1 MNKKFRLA
9 SSLALAGIV
18 GLGSAQNVFAA
29 ENTPIVKQ
37 ENSVTATKT
46 DAATP
51 TTDKTATPDKA
62 TTTTDKVEAKSTD
75 NYMDI
80 VGKDVKA
87 QPTKESED
95 AATVRKEIFGDKPQ
109 TTVQTSISTAPLKA
123 PSAKPTTD
131 TNAQTSAPTP
141 AAPKKV
147 QTSISTAP
155 LKAPSAKPTTDTNAQ
170 TSAPT
175 PAAPKKVQT
184 SISTAPLKAP
194 SAAPQKDEAKKTDA
208 EQKNLYLT
216 SDEQNFYVKTDDNVK
231 ALTVLFFNN
240 KPATADKTSN
250 VTNVKLFRNPKT
262 GKLDYIFDHFRKEA
276 EFVKDGFKFDEA
288 TGNITISKSIV
299 QKGKVEVVVLRKSGG
314 TLLEK
319 LDKDATTIKSQKDNV
334 KAKEV
339 EKPVETIRE
348 SVYPTPNEN
357 LTDKPEPKELP
368 KKPVEKPVEEKPAPT
383 PTPNLEKKEETPKVT
398 ETPEKA
404 PEKKEDGGDKSKTP
418 VTPSETPQKQEVGKK
433 KTPKPTVGNKTLPKT
448 GAEAIGM
455 QFAGGLAALG
465 LGGGTLFKRRKK

>member
-62 TTTTDKVEAKSTD
+62 TTTTDKVETKSTD

-95 AATVRKEIFGDKPQ
+95 ASVVRKEIFGDKPQ

-123 PSAKPTTD
+123 PSAKPATD
-131 TNAQTSAPTP
+131 TNAQTSTP
-141 AAPKKV
+141 A
-147 QTSISTAP
+147 
-155 LKAPSAKPTTDTNAQ
+155 
-170 TSAPT
+170 

-208 EQKNLYLT
+208 EQKNIYLT

-299 QKGKVEVVVLRKSGG
+299 QKGKVEVVVLRKVGG

-348 SVYPTPNEN
+348 SVYPTPNKN

-368 KKPVEKPVEEKPAPT
+368 KKPVEKPVEEKPKT
-383 PTPNLEKKEETPKVT
+383 ETPNLEKKEETPKVT

-404 PEKKEDGGDKSKTP
+404 PEKKEDEGDKDKSKTP
-418 VTPSETPQKQEVGKK
+418 ATPSETPQKQEVGKK
-433 KTPKPTVGNKTLPKT
+433 ETPKPTVGNKTLPKT
-448 GAEAIGM
+448 GAEALGM

>member
-46 DAATP
+46 DAVTP

-95 AATVRKEIFGDKPQ
+95 VAAVRKEIFSDKPQ
-109 TTVQTSISTAPLKA
+109 ATVQTSISTAPLKA
-123 PSAKPTTD
+123 PSAKPATD
-131 TNAQTSAPTP
+131 TNAQTSTP
-141 AAPKKV
+141 A
-147 QTSISTAP
+147 
-155 LKAPSAKPTTDTNAQ
+155 
-170 TSAPT
+170 

-194 SAAPQKDEAKKTDA
+194 SAAPQKNEAKKTDT

-299 QKGKVEVVVLRKSGG
+299 QKGKVEAVVLRKAGG

-339 EKPVETIRE
+339 EKPVKTIRE

-357 LTDKPEPKELP
+357 LTDKPEPKAEPKELP
-368 KKPVEKPVEEKPAPT
+368 KKPVEKPKLKETPV

-398 ETPEKA
+398 GTPEKA
-404 PEKKEDGGDKSKTP
+404 PEKKEDDGDKSKTP
-418 VTPSETPQKQEVGKK
+418 ATPSETPQKQEVGKK
-433 KTPKPTVGNKTLPKT
+433 ETPVKPTVGNKTLPKT

-465 LGGGTLFKRRKK
+465 LGSGTLFKRRKK

>member
-46 DAATP
+46 DTATP
-51 TTDKTATPDKA
+51 TTDKTATLDKV
-62 TTTTDKVEAKSTD
+62 TTTTDKVEAKGTD

-123 PSAKPTTD
+123 PSAKPATD
-131 TNAQTSAPTP
+131 TNAPTPTPTP
-141 AAPKKV
+141 A
-147 QTSISTAP
+147 
-155 LKAPSAKPTTDTNAQ
+155 
-170 TSAPT
+170 

-299 QKGKVEVVVLRKSGG
+299 QKGKVEVVVLRKAGG

-357 LTDKPEPKELP
+357 LTDKPEPKAEPKELP
-368 KKPVEKPVEEKPAPT
+368 KKPVEKPAEA

-433 KTPKPTVGNKTLPKT
+433 ETPAKPTVGNKTLPKT
-448 GAEAIGM
+448 GAEALGM

>member
-80 VGKDVKA
+80 VGKDVKT

-95 AATVRKEIFGDKPQ
+95 ASVVRKEIFGDKPQ

-123 PSAKPTTD
+123 PSAKPATD
-131 TNAQTSAPTP
+131 TNAQTSTP
-141 AAPKKV
+141 A
-147 QTSISTAP
+147 
-155 LKAPSAKPTTDTNAQ
+155 
-170 TSAPT
+170 

-250 VTNVKLFRNPKT
+250 VTNVKLFQNPKT

-299 QKGKVEVVVLRKSGG
+299 QKGKVEVVVLRKVGG

-334 KAKEV
+334 KAKKV

-357 LTDKPEPKELP
+357 LTDKPEPKAEPKKLP
-368 KKPVEKPVEEKPAPT
+368 KKPVEKPAEA

-433 KTPKPTVGNKTLPKT
+433 ETPAKPKVQNKELPKT
-448 GAEAIGM
+448 GAEALGM

>member
-37 ENSVTATKT
+37 ENSATT
-46 DAATP
+46 TTSDAATP
-51 TTDKTATPDKA
+51 TTDKTATPDKT
-62 TTTTDKVEAKSTD
+62 TTTTDKAEAKSTD

-123 PSAKPTTD
+123 PSAKPATD
-131 TNAQTSAPTP
+131 TNTQTSTP
-141 AAPKKV
+141 A
-147 QTSISTAP
+147 S
-155 LKAPSAKPTTDTNAQ
+155 
-170 TSAPT
+170 
-175 PAAPKKVQT
+175 AAPKKVQT

-299 QKGKVEVVVLRKSGG
+299 QKGKVEVVVLRKAGG

-339 EKPVETIRE
+339 EKPAEKPVETIRE
-348 SVYPTPNEN
+348 SVFPTLNEN
-357 LTDKPEPKELP
+357 LTDKPEPNELP
-368 KKPVEKPVEEKPAPT
+368 KKPVEKPVET
-383 PTPNLEKKEETPKVT
+383 PTTEKPNLEKKEETPKVT

-404 PEKKEDGGDKSKTP
+404 PEKKEDDGDKSKTP
-418 VTPSETPQKQEVGKK
+418 ATPSETPQKQEVGKK
-433 KTPKPTVGNKTLPKT
+433 ETPAKPTVGNKTLPKT

-465 LGGGTLFKRRKK
+465 LGSGTLFKRRKK

>member
-37 ENSVTATKT
+37 ENSATVTKT

-95 AATVRKEIFGDKPQ
+95 AAAVRKEIFGDKPQ

-123 PSAKPTTD
+123 PSAKPATD
-131 TNAQTSAPTP
+131 TNAQTPTPTP
-141 AAPKKV
+141 APV
-147 QTSISTAP
+147 
-155 LKAPSAKPTTDTNAQ
+155 
-170 TSAPT
+170 
-175 PAAPKKVQT
+175 APKKVQT

-231 ALTVLFFNN
+231 ALTILFFNN

-299 QKGKVEVVVLRKSGG
+299 QKGKVEVVVLRKAGG

-368 KKPVEKPVEEKPAPT
+368 KKPVEKPVEKPELKETPT

-404 PEKKEDGGDKSKTP
+404 PEKKENEGDKDKSKTP
-418 VTPSETPQKQEVGKK
+418 SKTPQKQEVGKK
-433 KTPKPTVGNKTLPKT
+433 ETPTKPTVGNKTLPKT

-465 LGGGTLFKRRKK
+465 LGTGTLFKRRKK

>member
-37 ENSVTATKT
+37 ENSATT
-46 DAATP
+46 TTSDTATP

-80 VGKDVKA
+80 VGKDVKT

-95 AATVRKEIFGDKPQ
+95 ASVVRKEIFGDKPQ

-123 PSAKPTTD
+123 PSAKPATD
-131 TNAQTSAPTP
+131 TNAQTSTP
-141 AAPKKV
+141 A
-147 QTSISTAP
+147 
-155 LKAPSAKPTTDTNAQ
+155 
-170 TSAPT
+170 

-299 QKGKVEVVVLRKSGG
+299 QKGKVEVVVLRKVGG

-357 LTDKPEPKELP
+357 LTDKPEPKAEPKKLP
-368 KKPVEKPVEEKPAPT
+368 KKPVEKPAEA

-418 VTPSETPQKQEVGKK
+418 VTPSETSQKQEVGKK
-433 KTPKPTVGNKTLPKT
+433 ETPAKPTVGNKTLPKT
-448 GAEAIGM
+448 GAEALGM

>member
-95 AATVRKEIFGDKPQ
+95 ASVVRKEIFGDKPQ
-109 TTVQTSISTAPLKA
+109 ATVQTSISTAPLKA
-123 PSAKPTTD
+123 PSAKPATD
-131 TNAQTSAPTP
+131 TTASTP
-141 AAPKKV
+141 A
-147 QTSISTAP
+147 
-155 LKAPSAKPTTDTNAQ
+155 
-170 TSAPT
+170 

-299 QKGKVEVVVLRKSGG
+299 QKGKVEVVVLRKAGG

-357 LTDKPEPKELP
+357 LTDKPEPKAEPKELP
-368 KKPVEKPVEEKPAPT
+368 KKPVEKPAEEKPTPA

-418 VTPSETPQKQEVGKK
+418 VTPSETPQKQEIGKK
-433 KTPKPTVGNKTLPKT
+433 ETPKPTVGNKTLPKT
-448 GAEAIGM
+448 GAEALGM

-465 LGGGTLFKRRKK
+465 LGSGTLFKRRKK

>member
-62 TTTTDKVEAKSTD
+62 EAKSTD

-123 PSAKPTTD
+123 PSAKPATD
-131 TNAQTSAPTP
+131 TNVQTPTP
-141 AAPKKV
+141 
-147 QTSISTAP
+147 
-155 LKAPSAKPTTDTNAQ
+155 
-170 TSAPT
+170 T
-175 PAAPKKVQT
+175 PVATKKVQT

-250 VTNVKLFRNPKT
+250 VTNVKLFRNPRT

-348 SVYPTPNEN
+348 SVYPTPNEH
-357 LTDKPEPKELP
+357 LTDKPEPKAEPKELP
-368 KKPVEKPVEEKPAPT
+368 KKPVEKPVEEKPTPA

-418 VTPSETPQKQEVGKK
+418 ATPSETPQKQEVGKK
-433 KTPKPTVGNKTLPKT
+433 ETPKPTVGNKTLPKT
-448 GAEAIGM
+448 GAEALGM

-465 LGGGTLFKRRKK
+465 LGSGTLFKRRKK

>member
-18 GLGSAQNVFAA
+18 GLGSEQNVFAA

-37 ENSVTATKT
+37 ENSVTAKNT
-46 DAATP
+46 DAATT

-62 TTTTDKVEAKSTD
+62 TTPTDKVEAKSTD

-131 TNAQTSAPTP
+131 TNAQTPTP
-141 AAPKKV
+141 A
-147 QTSISTAP
+147 
-155 LKAPSAKPTTDTNAQ
+155 
-170 TSAPT
+170 

-216 SDEQNFYVKTDDNVK
+216 ADEQNFYVKTDDNVK

-299 QKGKVEVVVLRKSGG
+299 QKGKVEVVVLRKAGG

-319 LDKDATTIKSQKDNV
+319 LDKDATTTKPQKDNV

-357 LTDKPEPKELP
+357 LTDMPEPKAEPKELP
-368 KKPVEKPVEEKPAPT
+368 KKPVEKPELKETPA

-404 PEKKEDGGDKSKTP
+404 PEKKENEGDKDKSKTP
-418 VTPSETPQKQEVGKK
+418 STPSETPQKQEVGKK
-433 KTPKPTVGNKTLPKT
+433 ETPAKPTVGNKTLPKT

-465 LGGGTLFKRRKK
+465 LGSGTLFKRRKK

>member
-109 TTVQTSISTAPLKA
+109 TT
-123 PSAKPTTD
+123 
-131 TNAQTSAPTP
+131 
-141 AAPKKV
+141 V

>member
-95 AATVRKEIFGDKPQ
+95 ASVVRKEIFGDKPQ

-123 PSAKPTTD
+123 PSAKPATD
-131 TNAQTSAPTP
+131 TNAQTSTP
-141 AAPKKV
+141 A
-147 QTSISTAP
+147 
-155 LKAPSAKPTTDTNAQ
+155 
-170 TSAPT
+170 

-299 QKGKVEVVVLRKSGG
+299 QKGKVEVVVLRKVGG

-357 LTDKPEPKELP
+357 LTDKPEPKAEPKKLP
-368 KKPVEKPVEEKPAPT
+368 KKPVEKPAEA

-433 KTPKPTVGNKTLPKT
+433 ETPAKPTVGNKTLPKT
-448 GAEAIGM
+448 GAEALGM

>member
-18 GLGSAQNVFAA
+18 GLGSVQNVFAA

-37 ENSVTATKT
+37 ENSATATKT

-62 TTTTDKVEAKSTD
+62 TITTDKVEAKSTD

-95 AATVRKEIFGDKPQ
+95 ASVVRKEIFGDKPQ

-123 PSAKPTTD
+123 PSAKPATD
-131 TNAQTSAPTP
+131 TTVSTATP
-141 AAPKKV
+141 A
-147 QTSISTAP
+147 
-155 LKAPSAKPTTDTNAQ
+155 
-170 TSAPT
+170 

-194 SAAPQKDEAKKTDA
+194 SAAPQKDEAKKTDT

-299 QKGKVEVVVLRKSGG
+299 QKGKVEVVVLRKAGG

-319 LDKDATTIKSQKDNV
+319 LDKDATTTKPQKDNV

-357 LTDKPEPKELP
+357 LTDMPEPKAEPKELP
-368 KKPVEKPVEEKPAPT
+368 KKPVEKPELKETPA

-398 ETPEKA
+398 ETP
-404 PEKKEDGGDKSKTP
+404 
-418 VTPSETPQKQEVGKK
+418 QKQEVGKK
-433 KTPKPTVGNKTLPKT
+433 ETPAKPTVGNKTLPKT

-465 LGGGTLFKRRKK
+465 LGSGTLFKRRKK

>member
-62 TTTTDKVEAKSTD
+62 EAKSTD

-95 AATVRKEIFGDKPQ
+95 ASVVRKEIFGDKPQ

-123 PSAKPTTD
+123 PSAKPA
-131 TNAQTSAPTP
+131 TNTNTQTSTP
-141 AAPKKV
+141 A
-147 QTSISTAP
+147 
-155 LKAPSAKPTTDTNAQ
+155 
-170 TSAPT
+170 

-299 QKGKVEVVVLRKSGG
+299 QKGKVEVVVLRKVGG

-357 LTDKPEPKELP
+357 LTDKPEPKEEPKELP
-368 KKPVEKPVEEKPAPT
+368 KKPVEKPAEEKPTPA

-418 VTPSETPQKQEVGKK
+418 ATPSETPQKQEVEKK
-433 KTPKPTVGNKTLPKT
+433 ETPKPTVGNKTLPKT
-448 GAEAIGM
+448 GAEALGM

>member
-51 TTDKTATPDKA
+51 TTYKTATPDKA
-62 TTTTDKVEAKSTD
+62 VPTTDKAEAKSTD

-95 AATVRKEIFGDKPQ
+95 ASVVRKEIFGDKPQ

-123 PSAKPTTD
+123 PSAKPATD
-131 TNAQTSAPTP
+131 TNTQTATP
-141 AAPKKV
+141 A
-147 QTSISTAP
+147 
-155 LKAPSAKPTTDTNAQ
+155 
-170 TSAPT
+170 

-194 SAAPQKDEAKKTDA
+194 SAAPQKNETKKTDS

-262 GKLDYIFDHFRKEA
+262 GKLEQIF
-276 EFVKDGFKFDEA
+276 
-288 TGNITISKSIV
+288 
-299 QKGKVEVVVLRKSGG
+299 
-314 TLLEK
+314 
-319 LDKDATTIKSQKDNV
+319 
-334 KAKEV
+334 
-339 EKPVETIRE
+339 
-348 SVYPTPNEN
+348 
-357 LTDKPEPKELP
+357 
-368 KKPVEKPVEEKPAPT
+368 
-383 PTPNLEKKEETPKVT
+383 
-398 ETPEKA
+398 
-404 PEKKEDGGDKSKTP
+404 
-418 VTPSETPQKQEVGKK
+418 
-433 KTPKPTVGNKTLPKT
+433 
-448 GAEAIGM
+448 
-455 QFAGGLAALG
+455 
-465 LGGGTLFKRRKK
+465 

>member
-1 MNKKFRLA
+1 MFCQTKSIIYKRERFIHMNKKFRLA

-18 GLGSAQNVFAA
+18 GLGSVQNVFAA

-37 ENSVTATKT
+37 ENSATATKT
-46 DAATP
+46 DAAALA
-51 TTDKTATPDKA
+51 TDKAATPDKA

-95 AATVRKEIFGDKPQ
+95 ASVVRKEIFGDKPQ

-123 PSAKPTTD
+123 PSAKPATD
-131 TNAQTSAPTP
+131 TNAQTPTP
-141 AAPKKV
+141 A
-147 QTSISTAP
+147 T
-155 LKAPSAKPTTDTNAQ
+155 
-170 TSAPT
+170 
-175 PAAPKKVQT
+175 AAPKKVQT

-299 QKGKVEVVVLRKSGG
+299 QKGKVEVVVLRKAGG

-357 LTDKPEPKELP
+357 LTDKPEPKAEPKELP
-368 KKPVEKPVEEKPAPT
+368 KKPVEKPELKETPA

-404 PEKKEDGGDKSKTP
+404 PEKKEDDGDKSKTP
-418 VTPSETPQKQEVGKK
+418 ATPSETPQKQEVGKK
-433 KTPKPTVGNKTLPKT
+433 ETTVKPTVGNKTLPKT
-448 GAEAIGM
+448 GAEALGM

>member
-1 MNKKFRLA
+1 MNKKFQLA
-9 SSLALAGIV
+9 SSLTLAGIV
-18 GLGSAQNVFAA
+18 GLGSVQNVFAA
-29 ENTPIVKQ
+29 ESTPIVKQ
-37 ENSVTATKT
+37 ENSATATKT
-46 DAATP
+46 DATTP

-62 TTTTDKVEAKSTD
+62 TTTTDKAEAKSTD

-123 PSAKPTTD
+123 PSAKPATD
-131 TNAQTSAPTP
+131 TTASTPTP
-141 AAPKKV
+141 A
-147 QTSISTAP
+147 
-155 LKAPSAKPTTDTNAQ
+155 
-170 TSAPT
+170 

-194 SAAPQKDEAKKTDA
+194 SAAPQKDEAKKTDT

-299 QKGKVEVVVLRKSGG
+299 QKGKVEVVVLRKAGG

-357 LTDKPEPKELP
+357 LTDNPEPKAEPKELP
-368 KKPVEKPVEEKPAPT
+368 KKPVEKPELKETPA

-418 VTPSETPQKQEVGKK
+418 ATPSETPQKQEVGKK
-433 KTPKPTVGNKTLPKT
+433 ETPKPTVGNKTLPKT

>member
-37 ENSVTATKT
+37 ENSATT
-46 DAATP
+46 TTSDAATP

-80 VGKDVKA
+80 VGKDVKT

-95 AATVRKEIFGDKPQ
+95 ASVVRKEIFGDKPQ

-123 PSAKPTTD
+123 PSAKPATD
-131 TNAQTSAPTP
+131 TNAQTS
-141 AAPKKV
+141 
-147 QTSISTAP
+147 
-155 LKAPSAKPTTDTNAQ
+155 
-170 TSAPT
+170 T

-299 QKGKVEVVVLRKSGG
+299 QKGKVEVVVLRKVGG

-357 LTDKPEPKELP
+357 LTDKPEPKAEPKKLP
-368 KKPVEKPVEEKPAPT
+368 KKPVEKPAEA

-433 KTPKPTVGNKTLPKT
+433 ETPAKPTVGNKTLPKT
-448 GAEAIGM
+448 GAEALGM

>member
-46 DAATP
+46 DAVTP

-95 AATVRKEIFGDKPQ
+95 VAAVRKEIFSDKPQ
-109 TTVQTSISTAPLKA
+109 ATVQTSISTAPLKA
-123 PSAKPTTD
+123 PSAKPATD
-131 TNAQTSAPTP
+131 TNAQTSTP
-141 AAPKKV
+141 A
-147 QTSISTAP
+147 
-155 LKAPSAKPTTDTNAQ
+155 
-170 TSAPT
+170 

-194 SAAPQKDEAKKTDA
+194 SAAPQKNEAKKTDT

-299 QKGKVEVVVLRKSGG
+299 QKGKVEVVVLRKVGG

-319 LDKDATTIKSQKDNV
+319 LDKDTTTIKSQKDNV

-357 LTDKPEPKELP
+357 LTDKPEPKAEPKELP
-368 KKPVEKPVEEKPAPT
+368 KKPVEKPEVKETPA

-398 ETPEKA
+398 ETPKKA
-404 PEKKEDGGDKSKTP
+404 PEKKEDSGDKSKTP
-418 VTPSETPQKQEVGKK
+418 ATPSETPQKQEVGKK
-433 KTPKPTVGNKTLPKT
+433 ETPKPTVGNKTLPKT
-448 GAEAIGM
+448 GAEALGM

>member
-37 ENSVTATKT
+37 ENSATT
-46 DAATP
+46 TTSDAANP

-62 TTTTDKVEAKSTD
+62 TTTDKVEAKSTD

-95 AATVRKEIFGDKPQ
+95 ASVVRKEIFGDKPQ

-123 PSAKPTTD
+123 PSAKPATD
-131 TNAQTSAPTP
+131 TNTQTATP
-141 AAPKKV
+141 A
-147 QTSISTAP
+147 
-155 LKAPSAKPTTDTNAQ
+155 
-170 TSAPT
+170 

-194 SAAPQKDEAKKTDA
+194 SAAPQKNETKKTDS

-299 QKGKVEVVVLRKSGG
+299 QKGYS
-314 TLLEK
+314 
-319 LDKDATTIKSQKDNV
+319 
-334 KAKEV
+334 
-339 EKPVETIRE
+339 
-348 SVYPTPNEN
+348 YW
-357 LTDKPEPKELP
+357 
-368 KKPVEKPVEEKPAPT
+368 
-383 PTPNLEKKEETPKVT
+383 
-398 ETPEKA
+398 
-404 PEKKEDGGDKSKTP
+404 
-418 VTPSETPQKQEVGKK
+418 
-433 KTPKPTVGNKTLPKT
+433 
-448 GAEAIGM
+448 
-455 QFAGGLAALG
+455 
-465 LGGGTLFKRRKK
+465 

>member
-1 MNKKFRLA
+1 MNKKFQLA

-18 GLGSAQNVFAA
+18 GLGSVQNVFAA

-37 ENSVTATKT
+37 ENSATSSVTA

-51 TTDKTATPDKA
+51 AADKTATPDKA
-62 TTTTDKVEAKSTD
+62 TTTDKVEAKSTD

-95 AATVRKEIFGDKPQ
+95 AAAVRKEIFGDKPQ

-123 PSAKPTTD
+123 PSAKPATD
-131 TNAQTSAPTP
+131 TNAPT
-141 AAPKKV
+141 
-147 QTSISTAP
+147 
-155 LKAPSAKPTTDTNAQ
+155 
-170 TSAPT
+170 PT

-231 ALTVLFFNN
+231 ALTVLLFNN

-299 QKGKVEVVVLRKSGG
+299 QKGKVEVVVLRKAGG

-357 LTDKPEPKELP
+357 LTDKPEPKAEPKELP
-368 KKPVEKPVEEKPAPT
+368 KKPVEKPAEEKPTPT

-404 PEKKEDGGDKSKTP
+404 PEKKEDDGDKSKTP
-418 VTPSETPQKQEVGKK
+418 ATPSETPQKQEVGKK
-433 KTPKPTVGNKTLPKT
+433 ETTVKPTVGNKTLPKT

-465 LGGGTLFKRRKK
+465 LGSGTLFKRRKK

>member
-18 GLGSAQNVFAA
+18 GFGSAQNVFAA

-37 ENSVTATKT
+37 ENSATATKT

-95 AATVRKEIFGDKPQ
+95 TDAVRKEIFGDKPQ

-123 PSAKPTTD
+123 PSAKPATD
-131 TNAQTSAPTP
+131 TNAQTSTP
-141 AAPKKV
+141 A
-147 QTSISTAP
+147 
-155 LKAPSAKPTTDTNAQ
+155 
-170 TSAPT
+170 

-194 SAAPQKDEAKKTDA
+194 SAAPQKDETKKTDA

-299 QKGKVEVVVLRKSGG
+299 QKGKVEVVVLRKVGG

-339 EKPVETIRE
+339 EKPAEKPVETIRE
-348 SVYPTPNEN
+348 SVFPTPNEH
-357 LTDKPEPKELP
+357 LTDKPEPKAEPKELP
-368 KKPVEKPVEEKPAPT
+368 KKPVEKPELKETPA

-404 PEKKEDGGDKSKTP
+404 PEKKEDEGNKDKSKTP
-418 VTPSETPQKQEVGKK
+418 ATPSETPQKQEVAKK
-433 KTPKPTVGNKTLPKT
+433 ENPTKPTVGNKTLPKT
-448 GAEAIGM
+448 GAEALGM

>member
-46 DAATP
+46 DAVTP

-87 QPTKESED
+87 QPTKDSED
-95 AATVRKEIFGDKPQ
+95 VAAVRKEIFSDKPQ
-109 TTVQTSISTAPLKA
+109 ATVQTSISTAPLKA
-123 PSAKPTTD
+123 PSAKPATD
-131 TNAQTSAPTP
+131 TNAQTSTP
-141 AAPKKV
+141 A
-147 QTSISTAP
+147 
-155 LKAPSAKPTTDTNAQ
+155 
-170 TSAPT
+170 

-194 SAAPQKDEAKKTDA
+194 SAAPQKNEAKKTDT

-299 QKGKVEVVVLRKSGG
+299 QKGKVEVVVLRKVGG

-357 LTDKPEPKELP
+357 LTDKPEPKAEPKELP
-368 KKPVEKPVEEKPAPT
+368 KKPVEKPEVKETPA

-404 PEKKEDGGDKSKTP
+404 PEKKEDSGDKSKTP
-418 VTPSETPQKQEVGKK
+418 ATPSETPQKQEVGKK
-433 KTPKPTVGNKTLPKT
+433 ETPKPTVGNKTLPKT

>member
-37 ENSVTATKT
+37 ENSATT
-46 DAATP
+46 TTSDAATP
-51 TTDKTATPDKA
+51 TTDKTATPDKT
-62 TTTTDKVEAKSTD
+62 TTTTDKAEAKSTD

-123 PSAKPTTD
+123 PSANPATD
-131 TNAQTSAPTP
+131 TTASTPTP
-141 AAPKKV
+141 A
-147 QTSISTAP
+147 
-155 LKAPSAKPTTDTNAQ
+155 
-170 TSAPT
+170 

-216 SDEQNFYVKTDDNVK
+216 ADEQNFYVKTDDNVK

-299 QKGKVEVVVLRKSGG
+299 QKGKVEVVVLRKAGG

-319 LDKDATTIKSQKDNV
+319 LDKDATTTKPQKDNV

-357 LTDKPEPKELP
+357 LTDKPEPKAEPKELP
-368 KKPVEKPVEEKPAPT
+368 KKPVEKTETKETPT

-404 PEKKEDGGDKSKTP
+404 PEKKEDDGDKSKTP
-418 VTPSETPQKQEVGKK
+418 ATPSKTPQKQEVGKK
-433 KTPKPTVGNKTLPKT
+433 ETPKPTVGNKTLPKT

-465 LGGGTLFKRRKK
+465 LGSGTLFKRRKK

>member
-18 GLGSAQNVFAA
+18 GLGSTQNVFAA

-37 ENSVTATKT
+37 ENSATATKT

-62 TTTTDKVEAKSTD
+62 TTTTDKVEAKSTE

-87 QPTKESED
+87 QPTKEAED
-95 AATVRKEIFGDKPQ
+95 TAAVRKEIFGDNPQ
-109 TTVQTSISTAPLKA
+109 TTAQTSISTAPLKA
-123 PSAKPTTD
+123 PSAKPATD
-131 TNAQTSAPTP
+131 TNAQTSTP
-141 AAPKKV
+141 A
-147 QTSISTAP
+147 
-155 LKAPSAKPTTDTNAQ
+155 
-170 TSAPT
+170 

-299 QKGKVEVVVLRKSGG
+299 QKGKVEVVVLRKTGG

-339 EKPVETIRE
+339 EKPAEKPVETIRE
-348 SVYPTPNEN
+348 SVFPTPNEH

-368 KKPVEKPVEEKPAPT
+368 KKPVEKPAEEKPTPT

-404 PEKKEDGGDKSKTP
+404 PEKKEDDGDKSKTP
-418 VTPSETPQKQEVGKK
+418 ATPLETPQKQEVGKK
-433 KTPKPTVGNKTLPKT
+433 ETPAKPTVSNKTLPKT

>member
-18 GLGSAQNVFAA
+18 GLGSVQNVFAA

-37 ENSVTATKT
+37 ENSATATKT
-46 DAATP
+46 DAAALA
-51 TTDKTATPDKA
+51 TDKAATPDKA

-95 AATVRKEIFGDKPQ
+95 ASVVRKEIFGDKPQ

-123 PSAKPTTD
+123 PSAKPATD
-131 TNAQTSAPTP
+131 TNAQTPTP
-141 AAPKKV
+141 A
-147 QTSISTAP
+147 T
-155 LKAPSAKPTTDTNAQ
+155 
-170 TSAPT
+170 
-175 PAAPKKVQT
+175 AAPKKVQT

-299 QKGKVEVVVLRKSGG
+299 QKGKVEVVVLRKAGG

-357 LTDKPEPKELP
+357 LTDKPEPKAEPKELP
-368 KKPVEKPVEEKPAPT
+368 KKPVEKPELKETPA

-404 PEKKEDGGDKSKTP
+404 PEKKEDDGDKSKTP
-418 VTPSETPQKQEVGKK
+418 ATPSETPQKQEVGKK
-433 KTPKPTVGNKTLPKT
+433 ETTVKPTVGNKTLPKT
-448 GAEAIGM
+448 GAEALGM

>member
-37 ENSVTATKT
+37 ENSATT
-46 DAATP
+46 TTSDAATP
-51 TTDKTATPDKA
+51 TTDKTATPDKT
-62 TTTTDKVEAKSTD
+62 TTTTDKAEAKSTD

-109 TTVQTSISTAPLKA
+109 TTVQTSFSTAPLKA
-123 PSAKPTTD
+123 PSAKPATD
-131 TNAQTSAPTP
+131 TNTQTSTP
-141 AAPKKV
+141 A
-147 QTSISTAP
+147 S
-155 LKAPSAKPTTDTNAQ
+155 
-170 TSAPT
+170 
-175 PAAPKKVQT
+175 AAPKKVQT

-299 QKGKVEVVVLRKSGG
+299 QKGKVEVVVLRKAGG

-319 LDKDATTIKSQKDNV
+319 LDKDATTIKPQKDNV

-339 EKPVETIRE
+339 EKPAEKPIETIRE
-348 SVYPTPNEN
+348 SVFPTPNEN
-357 LTDKPEPKELP
+357 LTDKPEPNELP
-368 KKPVEKPVEEKPAPT
+368 KKPVEKPVET
-383 PTPNLEKKEETPKVT
+383 PTTEKPNLEKKEETPKVT

-404 PEKKEDGGDKSKTP
+404 PEKKKDEGDKDKTP

-433 KTPKPTVGNKTLPKT
+433 ETPAKPTVGNKTLPKT

-465 LGGGTLFKRRKK
+465 LGSGTLFKRRKK

>member
-62 TTTTDKVEAKSTD
+62 EAKSTD

-95 AATVRKEIFGDKPQ
+95 ASVVRKEIFGDKPQ

-123 PSAKPTTD
+123 PSAKPA
-131 TNAQTSAPTP
+131 TNTNTQTSTP
-141 AAPKKV
+141 A
-147 QTSISTAP
+147 
-155 LKAPSAKPTTDTNAQ
+155 
-170 TSAPT
+170 

-299 QKGKVEVVVLRKSGG
+299 QKGKVEVVVLRKVGG

-357 LTDKPEPKELP
+357 LTDKPEPKEEPKELP
-368 KKPVEKPVEEKPAPT
+368 KKPVEKPAEEKPTPA

-418 VTPSETPQKQEVGKK
+418 ATPSETPQKQEVGKK
-433 KTPKPTVGNKTLPKT
+433 ETPKPTVGNKTLPKT
-448 GAEAIGM
+448 GAEALGM

>member
-51 TTDKTATPDKA
+51 ATDKTATSDKA
-62 TTTTDKVEAKSTD
+62 TTTDKAEAKSTD

-87 QPTKESED
+87 QPTKESEE
-95 AATVRKEIFGDKPQ
+95 ASAVRKEIFGDKPQ
-109 TTVQTSISTAPLKA
+109 ATVQTSISTAPLKA
-123 PSAKPTTD
+123 PSVKPATD
-131 TNAQTSAPTP
+131 TNAQTSTPAP

-155 LKAPSAKPTTDTNAQ
+155 LKAP
-170 TSAPT
+170 
-175 PAAPKKVQT
+175 
-184 SISTAPLKAP
+184 L
-194 SAAPQKDEAKKTDA
+194 AAPQKDEAKKTDA

-299 QKGKVEVVVLRKSGG
+299 QKGKVEVVVLRKAGG

-319 LDKDATTIKSQKDNV
+319 LDKNATTIKPQKDNV

-357 LTDKPEPKELP
+357 LTDMPEPKAEPKELP
-368 KKPVEKPVEEKPAPT
+368 KKPVEKPELKETPA

-404 PEKKEDGGDKSKTP
+404 PEKKEDDGDKSKTP
-418 VTPSETPQKQEVGKK
+418 ATPSETPQKQEVGKK
-433 KTPKPTVGNKTLPKT
+433 ETPKPTVGNKTLPKT

>member
-37 ENSVTATKT
+37 ENSATT
-46 DAATP
+46 TTSDAATP
-51 TTDKTATPDKA
+51 TTDKTATP
-62 TTTTDKVEAKSTD
+62 DKVEAKSTD

-80 VGKDVKA
+80 VGKDVKT

-95 AATVRKEIFGDKPQ
+95 ASVVRKEIFGDKPQ

-123 PSAKPTTD
+123 PSAKPATD
-131 TNAQTSAPTP
+131 TNAQTSTP
-141 AAPKKV
+141 A
-147 QTSISTAP
+147 
-155 LKAPSAKPTTDTNAQ
+155 
-170 TSAPT
+170 

-299 QKGKVEVVVLRKSGG
+299 QKGKVEVVVLRKVGG

-357 LTDKPEPKELP
+357 LTDKPEPKAEPKKLP
-368 KKPVEKPVEEKPAPT
+368 KKPVEKPAEA

-433 KTPKPTVGNKTLPKT
+433 ETPAKPTVGNKTLPKT
-448 GAEAIGM
+448 GAEALGM

>member
-62 TTTTDKVEAKSTD
+62 EAKSTD

-95 AATVRKEIFGDKPQ
+95 ASVVRKEIFGDKPQ

-123 PSAKPTTD
+123 PSAKPA
-131 TNAQTSAPTP
+131 TNTNTQTSTP
-141 AAPKKV
+141 A
-147 QTSISTAP
+147 
-155 LKAPSAKPTTDTNAQ
+155 
-170 TSAPT
+170 

-299 QKGKVEVVVLRKSGG
+299 QKGKVEVVVLRKVGG

-357 LTDKPEPKELP
+357 LTDKPEPKEEPKELP
-368 KKPVEKPVEEKPAPT
+368 KKPVEKPAEEKPTPA

-418 VTPSETPQKQEVGKK
+418 ATPSETPQKQEVGKK
-433 KTPKPTVGNKTLPKT
+433 ETPAKPTVGNKTLPKT
-448 GAEAIGM
+448 GAEALGM

>member
-37 ENSVTATKT
+37 ENSVTTTKT

-62 TTTTDKVEAKSTD
+62 TTTDKVEAKSTD

-95 AATVRKEIFGDKPQ
+95 ASVVRKEIFGDKPQ

-131 TNAQTSAPTP
+131 TNVPTP
-141 AAPKKV
+141 A
-147 QTSISTAP
+147 
-155 LKAPSAKPTTDTNAQ
+155 
-170 TSAPT
+170 

-319 LDKDATTIKSQKDNV
+319 LDKDTTTIKSQTQKDNV

-357 LTDKPEPKELP
+357 LTDMPEPKAEPKELP
-368 KKPVEKPVEEKPAPT
+368 KKPVEKPELKETPA

-404 PEKKEDGGDKSKTP
+404 PEKKENEGDKDKSKTP
-418 VTPSETPQKQEVGKK
+418 SKTPQKQEVGKK
-433 KTPKPTVGNKTLPKT
+433 ETPTKPTVGNKTLPKT

-465 LGGGTLFKRRKK
+465 LGTGTLFKRRKK

>member
-37 ENSVTATKT
+37 ENSATT
-46 DAATP
+46 TTSDAATP

-80 VGKDVKA
+80 VGKDVKT

-95 AATVRKEIFGDKPQ
+95 ASVVRKEIFGDKPQ

-123 PSAKPTTD
+123 PSAKPATD
-131 TNAQTSAPTP
+131 TNAQTSTP
-141 AAPKKV
+141 A
-147 QTSISTAP
+147 
-155 LKAPSAKPTTDTNAQ
+155 
-170 TSAPT
+170 
-175 PAAPKKVQT
+175 PADPKKVQT

-299 QKGKVEVVVLRKSGG
+299 QKGKVEVVVLRKVGG

-357 LTDKPEPKELP
+357 LTDKPEPKAEPKKLP
-368 KKPVEKPVEEKPAPT
+368 KKPVEKPAEA

-433 KTPKPTVGNKTLPKT
+433 ETPAKPTVGNKTLPKT
-448 GAEAIGM
+448 GAEALGM

>member
-37 ENSVTATKT
+37 ENSVTTTNT
-46 DAATP
+46 DATTP
-51 TTDKTATPDKA
+51 TTDKTATPDKV
-62 TTTTDKVEAKSTD
+62 TTTDKVEAKSTD

-87 QPTKESED
+87 QPTKESEE
-95 AATVRKEIFGDKPQ
+95 ASAVRKEIFGDKPQ
-109 TTVQTSISTAPLKA
+109 ATVQTSISTAPLKA
-123 PSAKPTTD
+123 PSGKPVTD
-131 TNAQTSAPTP
+131 TTTQTSTPTP
-141 AAPKKV
+141 
-147 QTSISTAP
+147 T
-155 LKAPSAKPTTDTNAQ
+155 
-170 TSAPT
+170 
-175 PAAPKKVQT
+175 APKKVQT

-194 SAAPQKDEAKKTDA
+194 SAAPQKDEAKKTET

-216 SDEQNFYVKTDDNVK
+216 ADEQNFYVKTDDNVK

-299 QKGKVEVVVLRKSGG
+299 QKGKVEVVVLRKVGG

-319 LDKDATTIKSQKDNV
+319 LDKDATTIKAQKDNV

-368 KKPVEKPVEEKPAPT
+368 KKPVEKPVEEKPKT
-383 PTPNLEKKEETPKVT
+383 ETPNLEKKEETPKVT

-404 PEKKEDGGDKSKTP
+404 PEKKEDEGDKSKTP
-418 VTPSETPQKQEVGKK
+418 ATPSETPQKQKFGKK
-433 KTPKPTVGNKTLPKT
+433 ETPAKPTVGNKTLPKT

>member
-1 MNKKFRLA
+1 MFCQTKSIIYKRERFIHMNKKFRLA

-18 GLGSAQNVFAA
+18 GLGSVQNVFAA

-37 ENSVTATKT
+37 ENSATATKT
-46 DAATP
+46 DAASLA
-51 TTDKTATPDKA
+51 TDKAATPDKA

-95 AATVRKEIFGDKPQ
+95 ASVVRKEIFGDKPQ

-123 PSAKPTTD
+123 PSAKPATD
-131 TNAQTSAPTP
+131 TNAQTPTP
-141 AAPKKV
+141 A
-147 QTSISTAP
+147 
-155 LKAPSAKPTTDTNAQ
+155 
-170 TSAPT
+170 

-276 EFVKDGFKFDEA
+276 EFVKDGFKFDEV

-299 QKGKVEVVVLRKSGG
+299 QKGKVEVVVLRKAGG

-357 LTDKPEPKELP
+357 LTDKPEPKAELKELP
-368 KKPVEKPVEEKPAPT
+368 KKPVEKPELKETPA

-404 PEKKEDGGDKSKTP
+404 PEKKEDDGDKSKTP
-418 VTPSETPQKQEVGKK
+418 ATPSETPQKQEVGKK
-433 KTPKPTVGNKTLPKT
+433 ETTVKPTVGNKTLPKT
-448 GAEAIGM
+448 GAEALGM

>member
-37 ENSVTATKT
+37 ENSATATKT
-46 DAATP
+46 DATTP
-51 TTDKTATPDKA
+51 TTDKTATPDK
-62 TTTTDKVEAKSTD
+62 TTTSADKTEAKSTD

-95 AATVRKEIFGDKPQ
+95 ASVVRKEIFGDKPQ

-123 PSAKPTTD
+123 PSAKPATD
-131 TNAQTSAPTP
+131 TNAPTP
-141 AAPKKV
+141 A
-147 QTSISTAP
+147 
-155 LKAPSAKPTTDTNAQ
+155 
-170 TSAPT
+170 

-348 SVYPTPNEN
+348 SVYPTPNEH
-357 LTDKPEPKELP
+357 LTDKPEPKAEPKELP
-368 KKPVEKPVEEKPAPT
+368 KKPVEKPVEEKPTPA

-418 VTPSETPQKQEVGKK
+418 ATPSETPQKQEVRKK
-433 KTPKPTVGNKTLPKT
+433 DTPKLTVGNKTLPKT
-448 GAEAIGM
+448 GAEALGM

-465 LGGGTLFKRRKK
+465 LGGGTLFKHRKK

>member
-46 DAATP
+46 DAVTP

-62 TTTTDKVEAKSTD
+62 TTDKVEAKSTD

-95 AATVRKEIFGDKPQ
+95 VAAVRKEIFSDKPQ
-109 TTVQTSISTAPLKA
+109 ATVQTSISTAPLKA
-123 PSAKPTTD
+123 PSAKPATD
-131 TNAQTSAPTP
+131 TNAQTSTP
-141 AAPKKV
+141 A
-147 QTSISTAP
+147 
-155 LKAPSAKPTTDTNAQ
+155 
-170 TSAPT
+170 

-194 SAAPQKDEAKKTDA
+194 SAAPQKNEAKKTDT

-299 QKGKVEVVVLRKSGG
+299 QKGKVEVVVLRKVGG

-319 LDKDATTIKSQKDNV
+319 LDKDTTTIKSQKDNV

-357 LTDKPEPKELP
+357 LTDKPEPKAEPKELP
-368 KKPVEKPVEEKPAPT
+368 KKPVEKPEVKETPA

-398 ETPEKA
+398 ETPKKA
-404 PEKKEDGGDKSKTP
+404 PEKKEDSGDKSKTP
-418 VTPSETPQKQEVGKK
+418 ATPSETPQKQEVGKK
-433 KTPKPTVGNKTLPKT
+433 ETPKPTVGNKTLPKT
-448 GAEAIGM
+448 GAESIGM

>member
-1 MNKKFRLA
+1 MFCQTKSIIYKRERFIHMNKKFRLA

-18 GLGSAQNVFAA
+18 GLGSVQNVFAA

-37 ENSVTATKT
+37 ENSATATKT
-46 DAATP
+46 DAAALA
-51 TTDKTATPDKA
+51 TDKAATPDKA

-95 AATVRKEIFGDKPQ
+95 ASVVRKEIFGDKPQ

-123 PSAKPTTD
+123 PSAKPATD
-131 TNAQTSAPTP
+131 TNAQTPTP
-141 AAPKKV
+141 A
-147 QTSISTAP
+147 
-155 LKAPSAKPTTDTNAQ
+155 
-170 TSAPT
+170 

-194 SAAPQKDEAKKTDA
+194 SAAPQKNETKKTDA

-299 QKGKVEVVVLRKSGG
+299 QKGKVEVVVLRKAGG

-357 LTDKPEPKELP
+357 LTDKPEPKAEPKELP
-368 KKPVEKPVEEKPAPT
+368 KKPVEKPELKETPA

-404 PEKKEDGGDKSKTP
+404 PEKKEDDGDKSKTP
-418 VTPSETPQKQEVGKK
+418 ATPSETPQKQEVGKK
-433 KTPKPTVGNKTLPKT
+433 ETPVKPTVGNKTLPKT

>member
-37 ENSVTATKT
+37 ENSVTAKNT

-62 TTTTDKVEAKSTD
+62 TTTTDKAEAKSTD

-95 AATVRKEIFGDKPQ
+95 ASVVRKEIFGDKPQ

-123 PSAKPTTD
+123 PSAKPA
-131 TNAQTSAPTP
+131 TNTNTQTSTP
-141 AAPKKV
+141 A
-147 QTSISTAP
+147 
-155 LKAPSAKPTTDTNAQ
+155 
-170 TSAPT
+170 

-299 QKGKVEVVVLRKSGG
+299 QKGKVEVVVLRKVGG

-319 LDKDATTIKSQKDNV
+319 LDKDATTIKPQKDNV

-339 EKPVETIRE
+339 EKPAENPIETIRE
-348 SVYPTPNEN
+348 SVFPTPNEN
-357 LTDKPEPKELP
+357 LTDKPEPNELP
-368 KKPVEKPVEEKPAPT
+368 KKPVEKPVET
-383 PTPNLEKKEETPKVT
+383 PTTEKPNLEKKEETPKVT

-404 PEKKEDGGDKSKTP
+404 PEKKKDEGDKDKTP

-433 KTPKPTVGNKTLPKT
+433 ETPAKPTVGNKTLPKT

-465 LGGGTLFKRRKK
+465 LGSGTLFKRRKK